1 MRIYHTS
8 NVVVDK
14 PDVLH
19 SRRFLDFGRGF
30 YLTPIEAQARNYGQR
45 FIRRGDPAIM
55 NVYELSDLAKAFTRK
70 YYCRLCRLIQFFSGA
85 NMPES
90 SSCLPSKQV

>member
-30 YLTPIEAQARNYGQR
+30 YLTPIEALARNYGQR

-55 NVYELSDLAKAFTRK
+55 NVYEHSDLAKAFTRK
-70 YYCRLCRLIQFFSGA
+70 
-85 NMPES
+85 
-90 SSCLPSKQV
+90 